1 MATKDNI
8 EPDADFQLEL
18 VRGSVKA
25 AMAGSKSRDLWQHPI
40 DKINVLERF
49 NVRVPGPA
57 RDAQIRMLADSIK
70 RDGFHQD
77 KPLAGFVAKE
87 NGESIVYIYDG
98 HTRLAA
104 AKLAIQEGA
113 ELRSL
118 PVVTAPEGTS
128 MEDLT
133 VALVTSNNGRA
144 LSTYEL
150 AVVCKRLRNFGWELS
165 EIAERIGFGPDY
177 VDDLLLLVS
186 APKSVRDMV
195 MHEQVAGNE
204 AIRILKKHG
213 AKAPEVLQAM
223 LAKARADGKSKATG
237 QYAPGATWAKA
248 VKKSAPVMV
257 EALRDVRTDPG
268 YESIRPELREKIDA
282 LLEQLD
288 AAQEPEKQS
297 VESQNG
303 DA

>member
-1 MATKDNI
+1 MATTSNQ

-18 VRGSVKA
+18 VRGNVKA
-25 AMAGSKSRDLWQHPI
+25 AMSGSKSRDLWQHPI
-40 DKINVLERF
+40 EKIRVLDRF

-70 RDGFHQD
+70 RDGFRQD

-87 NGESIVYIYDG
+87 GSESVVYIYDG
-98 HTRLAA
+98 HTRLEA

-113 ELRSL
+113 EIRTL

-133 VALVTSNNGRA
+133 VALVTSNNGRP

-150 AVVCKRLRNFGWELS
+150 AVVCKRLRNFGWDLE
-165 EIAERIGFGPDY
+165 EIAARIGFGPDY
-177 VDDLLLLVS
+177 VDDLLLLVG
-186 APKSVRDMV
+186 APKTVRDMV
-195 MHEQVAGNE
+195 MRDQVAGNE

-213 AKAPEVLQAM
+213 AKAAEVLQAM
-223 LAKARADGKSKATG
+223 LAKARAEGKSKATG
-237 QYAPGATWAKA
+237 KYAPGAKWAKA
-248 VKKSAPVMV
+248 VKKSAPIMV
-257 EALRDVRTDPG
+257 EALREVRTDPG

-282 LLEQLD
+282 LLERLD
-288 AAQEPEKQS
+288 AAQDKEDQGIGPQE
-297 VESQNG
+297 G